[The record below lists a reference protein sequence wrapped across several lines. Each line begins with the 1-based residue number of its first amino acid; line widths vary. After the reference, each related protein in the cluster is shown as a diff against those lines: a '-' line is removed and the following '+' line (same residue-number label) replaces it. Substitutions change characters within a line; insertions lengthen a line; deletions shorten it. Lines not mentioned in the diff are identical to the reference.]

1 MTRVIKTIKNIS
13 PIFIFILL
21 VCAFTQ
27 SGIAQ
32 TIQEDPEQLRGI
44 DVIEHL
50 NDTIPLDLTFTDDK
64 GEQVQLSQYFNRDKP
79 VVLILGY
86 YTCPMLCN
94 LVFNG
99 VSDAVKEMDWKPGE
113 EFTILTVSIDPSE
126 TEVVASAK
134 KKNYINYIGK
144 SGIADGWIFMTGEE
158 SQSKAL
164 ADAVG
169 FQYYYDEKE
178 EQYAHAAVI
187 MILTESGKISRYFY
201 GIKFDPRDLKF
212 ALMDA
217 SEGKVGSAVD
227 KVLLY
232 CFHYDP
238 EAGSYTVVA
247 SNVMKLGGV
256 FTLLILGILMGALW
270 IKERRKKSKT
280 AENS

>member
-1 MTRVIKTIKNIS
+1 MTTVIKTIKNIS

-238 EAGSYTVVA
+238 EAGGYTVVA